1 MRAVVQKLYRT
12 PTFSGFANTD
22 GCVFSGV
29 RVQTAYICACDSRF
43 VSSRPSRQS
52 RSFTPFSQGLSIE
65 CASYVVRSK
74 HSHAFNKRRY
84 TRVPS
89 MTDIPSFSIA
99 PRRSYVLSASHL
111 AVKKNQE
118 TKRSRRYARQS
129 SVTFFFSLYSIL
141 TKVSPY
147 RIVARSYDERSS
159 PLCSMSRKRISRK
172 GISRSIDERWNLNEK
187 YRGSRAINDR
197 MPRTLLRR
205 ITITRYRKRVGW

>member
-52 RSFTPFSQGLSIE
+52 RSFTPFSQGLSVE

-129 SVTFFFSLYSIL
+129 SVTFFFLSIL
-141 TKVSPY
+141 FLPKFRRIVSSQDRTTKDPRLFARCLVNGFPGREFRDRSTKGGTLT
-147 RIVARSYDERSS
+147 RSIVARA
-159 PLCSMSRKRISRK
+159 P
-172 GISRSIDERWNLNEK
+172 
-187 YRGSRAINDR
+187 
-197 MPRTLLRR
+197 
-205 ITITRYRKRVGW
+205 